1 MDRSAYLIDPPS
13 GCDQTVLLGLTA
25 RDVLAAT
32 VASVPSRLA
41 YVEGTLR
48 LTWADVAARVESLAA
63 DLEAASIGPGDIVGL
78 RLPNGPAYAIAHLA
92 IAEVGAVTLP
102 LHVPYGDAEV
112 RQFLE
117 ITGARGYIHAVRTQA
132 CRELRDALAELDVLV
147 HADPDHV
154 AFAVDPPASGATG
167 RRRPAQ
173 IDHDAPFCIVPTS
186 GTDSPA
192 PKLCMHAHDALLSN
206 AHAFVA
212 EAAVDADD
220 TLVVGSGFTHLFG
233 LLALH
238 VGLIS
243 GAAVVALHRF
253 DAHRFLTL
261 AEREH
266 ATRAWAVPAQ
276 LVDIVAASRQRRHD
290 LRLREVRTAG
300 APAGAA
306 LIAAVGDALG
316 APVTVHWGM
325 SELGGG
331 ITTYGQAIPG
341 DGTAIGLP
349 VRGAQ
354 ARVVRADGTPAA
366 TGEVGELQ
374 YRRADLFRGYFND
387 PDATARAIA
396 PGGWLRTGDLAARDD
411 DGTIHYHGR
420 EKDLVNRGGYKIGS
434 AELETHLAALPA
446 IRRCAVVAIPDPRL
460 GERVCLVAEL
470 AAGETLTLDDVT
482 SLLAALDVAK
492 YKWPEQ
498 LLIVDA
504 MPMTA
509 TNKIAKSAVRALA
522 AERFAPVTA

>member
-1 MDRSAYLIDPPS
+1 
-13 GCDQTVLLGLTA
+13 
-25 RDVLAAT
+25 
-32 VASVPSRLA
+32 
-41 YVEGTLR
+41 VEGTLR